1 MAKVAD
7 RRGVVFDLGAATRA
21 APALMPPEIQS
32 SLASAAVQCGVDHI
46 SLPSGGGHDCAT
58 FAEMGIFTGMIF
70 IRNQNG
76 SHNPDEHMD
85 FADFCC
91 AADVLT
97 KWVQNRLA
105 SLQT

>member
-58 FAEMGIFTGMIF
+58 FAEMGVSTGMIF

-97 KWVQNRLA
+97 K
-105 SLQT
+105 